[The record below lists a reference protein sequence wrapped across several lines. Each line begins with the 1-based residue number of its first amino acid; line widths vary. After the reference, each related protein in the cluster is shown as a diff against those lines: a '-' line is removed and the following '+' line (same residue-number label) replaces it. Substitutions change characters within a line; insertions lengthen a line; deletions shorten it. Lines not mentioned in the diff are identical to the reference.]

1 MLMKFNLILLLLFA
15 FNNTKA
21 DSINEYS
28 AKYFYKSDE
37 ISIKGIRKLEIRDGK
52 YSLNFKAKNLLA
64 SMRIGS
70 EFNINEGVLKTNSYS
85 IRVKPSFVNRDQDIK
100 FDYQGNTIQSTG
112 REEWEEDLDTSGE
125 ILDPLNAQIKIRINL
140 ISGLGKFSINLLE
153 IESGK
158 VEENFYEVVGK
169 EVFTFNEID
178 YECIKLKRIRETDD
192 RETIY
197 YIAPDLNF
205 MFLKIVDTGQDR
217 NQTLE
222 LIEILSLG

>member
-1 MLMKFNLILLLLFA
+1 MKFNLILLLLIA
-15 FNNTKA
+15 FNNIKA

-64 SMRIGS
+64 SMRVGS

-85 IRVKPSFVNRDQDIK
+85 IRVKPGFVNRDQDIK
-100 FDYQGNTIQSTG
+100 FDYIANIIESTG

-140 ISGLGKFSINLLE
+140 ISGLEKFSINLLE

-205 MFLKIVDTGQDR
+205 MFLKIVDMGQDR

>member
-1 MLMKFNLILLLLFA
+1 MKFNLILLLLIA
-15 FNNTKA
+15 FNNIKA

-64 SMRIGS
+64 SMRVGS

-85 IRVKPSFVNRDQDIK
+85 IRVKPRFVNRDQDIK
-100 FDYQGNTIQSTG
+100 FDYIANIIESTG
-112 REEWEEDLDTSGE
+112 REKWEEDLDTSGE

-140 ISGLGKFSINLLE
+140 ISGLEKFSINLLE

-222 LIEILSLG
+222 IIEILSLG

>member
-1 MLMKFNLILLLLFA
+1 MKFNLILLLLFA
-15 FNNTKA
+15 FNNIKA

-64 SMRIGS
+64 SMRVGS

-85 IRVKPSFVNRDQDIK
+85 IRVKPRFVNRDQDIK
-100 FDYQGNTIQSTG
+100 FDYIANIIESTG

-140 ISGLGKFSINLLE
+140 ISGLEKFSINLLE

-222 LIEILSLG
+222 IIEILSLG

>member
-1 MLMKFNLILLLLFA
+1 MKFNLILLLLIA
-15 FNNTKA
+15 FNNIKA

-70 EFNINEGVLKTNSYS
+70 EFNINEGVLKTNSYN

-100 FDYQGNTIQSTG
+100 FDYIANIIESTG

-140 ISGLGKFSINLLE
+140 ISGLEKFSINLLE

-205 MFLKIVDTGQDR
+205 MFLKIVDMGQDR

>member
-1 MLMKFNLILLLLFA
+1 MKFNLILLLLIA
-15 FNNTKA
+15 FNNIKA

-85 IRVKPSFVNRDQDIK
+85 IRVKPRFVNRDQDIK
-100 FDYQGNTIQSTG
+100 FDYIANIIESTG
-112 REEWEEDLDTSGE
+112 REEWEEELDTSGE

-140 ISGLGKFSINLLE
+140 ISGLEKFSINLLE

-205 MFLKIVDTGQDR
+205 MFLKIVDMGQDR

>member
-1 MLMKFNLILLLLFA
+1 MKFNLILLLLIA
-15 FNNTKA
+15 FNNIKA

-85 IRVKPSFVNRDQDIK
+85 IRVKPRFVNRDQDIK
-100 FDYQGNTIQSTG
+100 FDYIGNIIESTG

-140 ISGLGKFSINLLE
+140 ISGLEKFSINLLE

-205 MFLKIVDTGQDR
+205 MFLKIVDMGQDR

>member
-1 MLMKFNLILLLLFA
+1 MKFNLILLLLIA
-15 FNNTKA
+15 FNNIKA

-64 SMRIGS
+64 SMRVGS

-85 IRVKPSFVNRDQDIK
+85 IRVKPGFVNRDQDIK
-100 FDYQGNTIQSTG
+100 FDYIANIIESTG
-112 REEWEEDLDTSGE
+112 REKWEEDLDTSGE

-140 ISGLGKFSINLLE
+140 ISGLEKFSINLLE

-222 LIEILSLG
+222 IIEILSLG

>member
-1 MLMKFNLILLLLFA
+1 MKFNLILLLLFA
-15 FNNTKA
+15 FNNIKA

-64 SMRIGS
+64 SMRVGS
-70 EFNINEGVLKTNSYS
+70 EFNINEGVLKTNSYN

-100 FDYQGNTIQSTG
+100 FDYIANIIESTG

-140 ISGLGKFSINLLE
+140 ISGLEKFSINLLE

-222 LIEILSLG
+222 IIEILSLG

>member
-1 MLMKFNLILLLLFA
+1 MKFNLILLLLFA
-15 FNNTKA
+15 FNNIKA

-64 SMRIGS
+64 SMRVGS

-85 IRVKPSFVNRDQDIK
+85 IRVKPGFVNRDQDIK
-100 FDYQGNTIQSTG
+100 FDYIANIIESTG
-112 REEWEEDLDTSGE
+112 REEWEEDLDTNGE

-140 ISGLGKFSINLLE
+140 ISGLEKFSINLLE

-222 LIEILSLG
+222 IIEILSLG

>member
-1 MLMKFNLILLLLFA
+1 MKFNLILLLLIA
-15 FNNTKA
+15 FNNIKA

-85 IRVKPSFVNRDQDIK
+85 IRVKPRFVNRDQDIK
-100 FDYQGNTIQSTG
+100 FDYIANIIESTG

-140 ISGLGKFSINLLE
+140 ISGLEKFSINLLE

-222 LIEILSLG
+222 IIEILSLG

>member
-1 MLMKFNLILLLLFA
+1 MKFNLILLLLIA
-15 FNNTKA
+15 FNNIKA

-64 SMRIGS
+64 SMRVGS

-100 FDYQGNTIQSTG
+100 FDYIANIIESTG

-140 ISGLGKFSINLLE
+140 ISGLEKFSINLLE

-205 MFLKIVDTGQDR
+205 MFLKIVDTGKDR

>member
-1 MLMKFNLILLLLFA
+1 MKFNLILLLLIA
-15 FNNTKA
+15 FNNIKA

-85 IRVKPSFVNRDQDIK
+85 IRVKPRFVNRDQDIK
-100 FDYQGNTIQSTG
+100 FDYIANIIESTG
-112 REEWEEDLDTSGE
+112 REEWEEDLDTNGE

-140 ISGLGKFSINLLE
+140 ISGLEKFSINLLE

-205 MFLKIVDTGQDR
+205 MFIKIVDTGQDR

>member
-1 MLMKFNLILLLLFA
+1 MKFNLILLLLIA
-15 FNNTKA
+15 FNNIKA

-64 SMRIGS
+64 SMRVGS

-85 IRVKPSFVNRDQDIK
+85 IRVKPRFVNRDQDIK
-100 FDYQGNTIQSTG
+100 FDYIANTIESTG
-112 REEWEEDLDTSGE
+112 REQWEEDLDTSGE

-158 VEENFYEVVGK
+158 V
-169 EVFTFNEID
+169 
-178 YECIKLKRIRETDD
+178 
-192 RETIY
+192 
-197 YIAPDLNF
+197 
-205 MFLKIVDTGQDR
+205 
-217 NQTLE
+217 
-222 LIEILSLG
+222 

>member
-1 MLMKFNLILLLLFA
+1 MKFNLILLLLIA
-15 FNNTKA
+15 FNNIKA

-64 SMRIGS
+64 SMRVGS
-70 EFNINEGVLKTNSYS
+70 EFNINEGVLKTNSYR
-85 IRVKPSFVNRDQDIK
+85 IRVKPRFVNRDQDIK
-100 FDYQGNTIQSTG
+100 FDYIANIIESTG
-112 REEWEEDLDTSGE
+112 REEWEEDLDTNGE

-140 ISGLGKFSINLLE
+140 ISGLEKFSINLLE

>member
-1 MLMKFNLILLLLFA
+1 MKFNLILLLLIA
-15 FNNTKA
+15 FNNIKA

-64 SMRIGS
+64 SMRVSS

-100 FDYQGNTIQSTG
+100 FDYIANIIESTG
-112 REEWEEDLDTSGE
+112 REEWEEDLDTNGE

-140 ISGLGKFSINLLE
+140 ISGLEKFSINLLE

-222 LIEILSLG
+222 IIEILSLG

>member
-1 MLMKFNLILLLLFA
+1 MKFNLILLLLIA
-15 FNNTKA
+15 FNNIKA

-64 SMRIGS
+64 SMRVGS

-85 IRVKPSFVNRDQDIK
+85 IRVKPRFVNRDQDIK
-100 FDYQGNTIQSTG
+100 FDYIANIIESTG

-140 ISGLGKFSINLLE
+140 ISGLEKFSINLLE

>member
-1 MLMKFNLILLLLFA
+1 MKFNLILLLLIA
-15 FNNTKA
+15 FNNIKA

-64 SMRIGS
+64 SMRVGS

-85 IRVKPSFVNRDQDIK
+85 IRVKPGFVNRDQDIK
-100 FDYQGNTIQSTG
+100 FDYIANIIESTG

-140 ISGLGKFSINLLE
+140 ISGLEKFSINLLE

-222 LIEILSLG
+222 IIEILSLG

>member
-1 MLMKFNLILLLLFA
+1 MKFNLILLLLIA
-15 FNNTKA
+15 FNNIKA

-64 SMRIGS
+64 SMRVGS

-85 IRVKPSFVNRDQDIK
+85 IRVKPRFVNRDQDIK
-100 FDYQGNTIQSTG
+100 FDYIANIIESTG
-112 REEWEEDLDTSGE
+112 REEWEEDLDTNGE

-140 ISGLGKFSINLLE
+140 ISGLEKFSINLLE

>member
-1 MLMKFNLILLLLFA
+1 MKFNLILLLLIA
-15 FNNTKA
+15 FNNIKA

-64 SMRIGS
+64 SMRVGS

-100 FDYQGNTIQSTG
+100 FDYIANIIESTG
-112 REEWEEDLDTSGE
+112 REKWEEDLDTSGE

-140 ISGLGKFSINLLE
+140 ISGLEKFSINLLE

>member
-1 MLMKFNLILLLLFA
+1 MKFNLILLLLIA
-15 FNNTKA
+15 FNNIKA

-64 SMRIGS
+64 SMRVGS

-100 FDYQGNTIQSTG
+100 FDYIANIIESTG

-140 ISGLGKFSINLLE
+140 ISGLEKFSINLLE

-222 LIEILSLG
+222 IIEILSLG

>member
-1 MLMKFNLILLLLFA
+1 MKFNLILLLLFA
-15 FNNTKA
+15 FNNIKA

-64 SMRIGS
+64 SMRVGS

-85 IRVKPSFVNRDQDIK
+85 IRVKPRFVNRDQDIK
-100 FDYQGNTIQSTG
+100 FDYIANIIESTG
-112 REEWEEDLDTSGE
+112 REEWEEDLDTNGE

-140 ISGLGKFSINLLE
+140 ISGLEKFSINLLE

>member
-1 MLMKFNLILLLLFA
+1 MKFNLILLLLIA
-15 FNNTKA
+15 FNNIKA

-64 SMRIGS
+64 SMRVGS

-85 IRVKPSFVNRDQDIK
+85 IRVKPRFVNRDQHIK
-100 FDYQGNTIQSTG
+100 FDYIANIIESTG
-112 REEWEEDLDTSGE
+112 REEWEEDLDTNGE

-140 ISGLGKFSINLLE
+140 ISGLEKFSINLLE

-205 MFLKIVDTGQDR
+205 MFLKIVDTGKDR

>member
-1 MLMKFNLILLLLFA
+1 MQFNLILLLLFA
-15 FNNTKA
+15 FNNINA

-64 SMRIGS
+64 SMRVGS

-85 IRVKPSFVNRDQDIK
+85 IRVKPRFVNRDQDIK
-100 FDYQGNTIQSTG
+100 FDYIANIIESTG

-140 ISGLGKFSINLLE
+140 ISGLEKFSINLLE

-197 YIAPDLNF
+197 YIASDLNL
-205 MFLKIVDTGQDR
+205 MFIKIVDTGKDR
-217 NQTLE
+217 NQSLE
-222 LIEILSLG
+222 LIEILSFG

>member
-1 MLMKFNLILLLLFA
+1 MKFNLILLLLIA
-15 FNNTKA
+15 FNNIKA

-64 SMRIGS
+64 SMRVGS

-85 IRVKPSFVNRDQDIK
+85 IRVKPGFVNRDQDIK
-100 FDYQGNTIQSTG
+100 FDYIANIIESTG
-112 REEWEEDLDTSGE
+112 REEWEEDLDTNGE

-140 ISGLGKFSINLLE
+140 ISGLEKFSINLLE

-222 LIEILSLG
+222 IIEILSLG

>member
-1 MLMKFNLILLLLFA
+1 MKFNLILLLLFA
-15 FNNTKA
+15 FNNIKA

-85 IRVKPSFVNRDQDIK
+85 IRVKPRFVNRDQDIK
-100 FDYQGNTIQSTG
+100 FDYIANIIESTG

-140 ISGLGKFSINLLE
+140 ISGLEKFSINLLE

>member
-1 MLMKFNLILLLLFA
+1 MKFNLILLLLFA
-15 FNNTKA
+15 FNNIKA

-64 SMRIGS
+64 SMRVGS
-70 EFNINEGVLKTNSYS
+70 EFNINEGVLKTNSYR
-85 IRVKPSFVNRDQDIK
+85 IRVKPRFVNRDQDIK
-100 FDYQGNTIQSTG
+100 FDYIANIIESTG

-140 ISGLGKFSINLLE
+140 ISGLEKFSINLLE

>member
-1 MLMKFNLILLLLFA
+1 MKFNLILLLLIA
-15 FNNTKA
+15 FNNIKA

-64 SMRIGS
+64 SMRVGS

-85 IRVKPSFVNRDQDIK
+85 IRVKPGFVNRDQDIK
-100 FDYQGNTIQSTG
+100 FDYIANIIESTG

-140 ISGLGKFSINLLE
+140 ILGLEKFSINLLE

>member
-1 MLMKFNLILLLLFA
+1 
-15 FNNTKA
+15 
-21 DSINEYS
+21 
-28 AKYFYKSDE
+28 
-37 ISIKGIRKLEIRDGK
+37 
-52 YSLNFKAKNLLA
+52 
-64 SMRIGS
+64 MRVGS

-85 IRVKPSFVNRDQDIK
+85 IRVKPRFVNRDQDIK
-100 FDYQGNTIQSTG
+100 FDYIANIIESTG
-112 REEWEEDLDTSGE
+112 REEWEEDLDTNGE

-140 ISGLGKFSINLLE
+140 ISGLEKFSINLLE

-222 LIEILSLG
+222 IIEILSLG

>member
-1 MLMKFNLILLLLFA
+1 MKFNLILLLLIA
-15 FNNTKA
+15 FNNIKA

-140 ISGLGKFSINLLE
+140 ISGLEKFSINLLE

>member
-1 MLMKFNLILLLLFA
+1 MKFNLILLLLFA
-15 FNNTKA
+15 FNNIKA

-100 FDYQGNTIQSTG
+100 FDYIANTVKSTG

-140 ISGLGKFSINLLE
+140 ISGLEKFSINLLE

-158 VEENFYEVVGK
+158 VKENFYEVVGK

>member
-1 MLMKFNLILLLLFA
+1 MKFNLILLLLIA
-15 FNNTKA
+15 FNNIKA

-64 SMRIGS
+64 SMRVGS

-85 IRVKPSFVNRDQDIK
+85 IRVKPRFVNRDQDIK
-100 FDYQGNTIQSTG
+100 FDYIANIIESTG

-140 ISGLGKFSINLLE
+140 ISGLEKFSINLLE

-222 LIEILSLG
+222 IIEILSLG

>member
-1 MLMKFNLILLLLFA
+1 MKFNLILLLLIA
-15 FNNTKA
+15 FNNIKA

-64 SMRIGS
+64 SMRVGS

-85 IRVKPSFVNRDQDIK
+85 IRVKPGFVNRDQDIK
-100 FDYQGNTIQSTG
+100 FDYIANIIESTG

-140 ISGLGKFSINLLE
+140 ISGLEKFSINLLE

>member
-1 MLMKFNLILLLLFA
+1 MKFNLILLLLIA
-15 FNNTKA
+15 FNNIKA

-85 IRVKPSFVNRDQDIK
+85 IRVKPRFVNRDQDIK
-100 FDYQGNTIQSTG
+100 FDYIGNIIESTG

-140 ISGLGKFSINLLE
+140 ISGLEKFSINLLE

>member
-1 MLMKFNLILLLLFA
+1 MKFNLILLLLFA
-15 FNNTKA
+15 FNNIKA

-28 AKYFYKSDE
+28 AKYFYRSDE

-64 SMRIGS
+64 SMRVGS
-70 EFNINEGVLKTNSYS
+70 EFNINEGVLKTNSYN
-85 IRVKPSFVNRDQDIK
+85 IKVKPSFVNRDQDIK
-100 FDYQGNTIQSTG
+100 FDYIANTIESTG

-140 ISGLGKFSINLLE
+140 ISGLEKFSINLLE

>member
-1 MLMKFNLILLLLFA
+1 MKFNLILLLLFA
-15 FNNTKA
+15 FNNIKA

-64 SMRIGS
+64 SMRVGS
-70 EFNINEGVLKTNSYS
+70 EFNINEGVLKTNSYN

-100 FDYQGNTIQSTG
+100 FDYIANIIESTG

-140 ISGLGKFSINLLE
+140 ISGLEKFSINLLE

>member
-1 MLMKFNLILLLLFA
+1 MKFNLILLLLIA
-15 FNNTKA
+15 FNNIKA

-64 SMRIGS
+64 SMRVGS
-70 EFNINEGVLKTNSYS
+70 EFNINEGVLKTNSYN
-85 IRVKPSFVNRDQDIK
+85 IRVKPRFVNRDQDIK
-100 FDYQGNTIQSTG
+100 FDYIANIIESTG

-140 ISGLGKFSINLLE
+140 ISGLEKFSINLLE

>member
-1 MLMKFNLILLLLFA
+1 MKFNLILLLLIA
-15 FNNTKA
+15 FNNIKA

-52 YSLNFKAKNLLA
+52 YSLNFKAKNLLS
-64 SMRIGS
+64 SMRVGS

-85 IRVKPSFVNRDQDIK
+85 IRVKPRFVNRDQDIK
-100 FDYQGNTIQSTG
+100 FDYIANIIESTG

-140 ISGLGKFSINLLE
+140 ISGLEKFSINLLE